1 MFHKKKK
8 ENIYIYNKNSNSFK
22 FYTEACKVNYKE
34 KTKQLLYVEKEGV
47 FFLETIGWIYP
58 LHTKIK

>member
-1 MFHKKKK
+1 MCVPQKKK
-8 ENIYIYNKNSNSFK
+8 ENIYIYHKNSNSFK

-47 FFLETIGWIYP
+47 FFFRDNWVNIPFT
-58 LHTKIK
+58 HQN